1 MSSCWGDTPNPKEH
15 TTRNARFCGLVV
27 LHFHFALSQAIRAYK
42 PQFRT
47 FLQPQLNKAAKRS
60 ELETKG
66 DVNPKVRA
74 CAQLCASVYRGVGGI
89 DGVWRL
95 LLLARQRMYSLV
107 HSN

>member
-27 LHFHFALSQAIRAYK
+27 LHFHFALRQAIRVYK

-74 CAQLCASVYRGVGGI
+74 YK
-89 DGVWRL
+89 
-95 LLLARQRMYSLV
+95 
-107 HSN
+107 